1 MKNRHP
7 GGPGKSVGFGLT
19 IAALA
24 TLATAVLLWSH
35 IRREQREGLDDLNR
49 RAQLLT
55 HRISPVARG
64 ALGRTDLEMAQR
76 FGDRLEGYSRL
87 LGLVAFGPDGRVV
100 AAGRGVQEAGEAL
113 SDLARRVVEQ
123 DGPLSELRR
132 GVDGTTHVMIE
143 RIIGDEGRPIGAIGV
158 LHDAVYLEERLTRGI
173 VQAALWSLGVGVGI
187 FLVTTGLAWAV
198 FERPLMKL
206 AEWMRRL
213 RFGNTPELPPANI
226 PVGRLADETVHLAA
240 SFRAAR
246 AKEQADAGDAVR
258 SDKAWTPD
266 RLRAHAIDA
275 LSGLPLVVVSN
286 REPYVHQYRGGK
298 PVVTRPAGGLVT
310 GLDPV
315 LRACGGMWVAQG
327 SGDADRITA
336 DRDGCVPVPP
346 EDPRY
351 TLKRVFIS
359 KEEEQGYYYGFS
371 NEGLWPL
378 CHLTHERPVFRSG
391 DWEQYVRAN
400 QRFADAVLEE
410 IGPDSAVV
418 MVQDYQMALVPGM
431 IKQRRPDMRVGLF
444 WHIPW
449 PSAEAF
455 RICPYRIELLQG
467 MLGADLLGFHLQQH
481 CNNFLETV
489 DRMLEAK
496 LNRDRFTVEIRG
508 HTAMVRPFPISVQS
522 WQERGVA
529 GGEKLRKQLAEL
541 RREHRLEGVMV
552 GVGVDR
558 IDYTKGITERLRA
571 IERLFEKHPELV
583 GRFTFVQ
590 LGAPSRTNIP
600 RYRDMVTDLEKM
612 AADINTRFRTEG
624 WEPIRMLVGQHEGP
638 LVYAFFRMAEVCIV
652 SSLHDGMNLVAKEYV
667 AAQSEVDALAAESPR
682 GPGAL
687 VLSEF
692 AGAAR
697 DLPEALIINPYDT
710 EQFAA
715 AIHQA
720 LVMDASE
727 RRARM
732 TKMKERV
739 EEFNIYRWAADFL
752 SALAKADGR
761 KDSGAG
767 EAAAPRGVDRE
778 RPVGI
783 QPAR

>member
-1 MKNRHP
+1 MTRRQTA
-7 GGPGKSVGFGLT
+7 GPGKSIGFGLT
-19 IAALA
+19 IASLA
-24 TLATAVLLWSH
+24 TLATAVLLWTH
-35 IRREQREGLDDLNR
+35 MRREQREGLDDLNR

-55 HRISPVARG
+55 HRIGPVARE
-64 ALGRTDLEMAQR
+64 ALGMGDIEAGVAM
-76 FGDRLEGYSRL
+76 GDRLEGHARL
-87 LGLVAFGPDGRVV
+87 MGLVAFGPEGRVV
-100 AAGRGVQEAGEAL
+100 AAGRGLSEAGGGLAE
-113 SDLARRVVEQ
+113 LARRSMER
-123 DGPLSELRR
+123 DGPVWELRR
-132 GVDGTTHVMIE
+132 GPDGTTHVLIE
-143 RIIGDEGRPIGAIGV
+143 RVIGVEGRPVGAIGV
-158 LHDAVYLEERLTRGI
+158 LHDAVYLEERLTRGM
-173 VQAALWSLGVGVGI
+173 VQAAAWSSGVGLAI

-198 FERPLMKL
+198 FERPLLKL

-213 RFGNTPELPPANI
+213 RFGNTPELPPSNI
-226 PVGRLADETVHLAA
+226 PVGRLADESVHLAA

-246 AKEQADAGDAVR
+246 AKEQAEAGEAVR
-258 SDKAWTPD
+258 TDKAWTRE
-266 RLRAHAIDA
+266 RLRAHAINA
-275 LSGLPLVVVSN
+275 LSGMPLVVVSN
-286 REPYVHQYRGGK
+286 REPYVHQYRGGQ

-315 LRACGGMWVAQG
+315 LRACGGVWVAQG

-336 DRDGCVPVPP
+336 DRDGCIPVPP

-359 KEEEQGYYYGFS
+359 KEEEQGYYFGFS

-378 CHLTHERPVFRSG
+378 CHLTHERPVFRAG

-400 QRFADAVLEE
+400 QRFADAVLDEV
-410 IGPDSAVV
+410 GPDSAVV

-431 IKQRRPDMRVGLF
+431 IKQKRPDMRVGLF

-449 PSAEAF
+449 PSAESF

-489 DRMLEAK
+489 DRMLETK
-496 LNRDRFTVEIRG
+496 IDRERFAVEIRG
-508 HTAMVRPFPISVQS
+508 HTATIRPFPISVQS

-529 GGEKLRKQLAEL
+529 VGDKLRAQLAGL
-541 RREHRLEGVMV
+541 RRDHGLEGVMV

-558 IDYTKGITERLRA
+558 IDYTKGIAERLRA
-571 IERLFEKHPELV
+571 IERLFEKHPDLI

-600 RYRDMVTDLEKM
+600 RYRDMVTELEKM
-612 AADINTRFRTEG
+612 AEAINTRFRTAA
-624 WEPIRMLVGQHEGP
+624 WAPVRMLVGQHEGP
-638 LVYAFFRMAEVCIV
+638 LVYAFFRMAEVCVV

-667 AAQSEVDALAAESPR
+667 AAQSEADDLVAEVQR

-715 AIHQA
+715 AIYQA
-720 LVMDASE
+720 ISMEPAE
-727 RRARM
+727 RRSRMARM
-732 TKMKERV
+732 RERV
-739 EEFNIYRWAADFL
+739 EENNIYRWAAEFL
-752 SALAKADGR
+752 AALAQTDGR
-761 KDSGAG
+761 KDAG
-767 EAAAPRGVDRE
+767 VAPAVVVAAAV
-778 RPVGI
+778 
-783 QPAR
+783 PAEPTAAR

>member
-1 MKNRHP
+1 MSSKHP
-7 GGPGKSVGFGLT
+7 AGPGKSIPFGLA

-24 TLATAVLLWSH
+24 ALVTAVLLWTQ
-35 IRREQREGLDDLNR
+35 IRREQREGLDDLTR

-55 HRISPVARG
+55 HRVQPLARE
-64 ALGRTDLEMAQR
+64 ALGRQDVEAPAT
-76 FGDRLEGYSRL
+76 FGDRLDGHARL
-87 LGLVAFGPDGRVV
+87 LGLVAYSADGRVV
-100 AAGRGVQEAGEAL
+100 AAGEGLNEVGQELAPMAREAL
-113 SDLARRVVEQ
+113 AADAPV
-123 DGPLSELRR
+123 SELRR
-132 GVDGTTHVMIE
+132 DTGGTTHVLVE
-143 RIIGDEGRPIGAIGV
+143 RVVGAEGRPIGAVAV
-158 LHDAVYLEERLTRGI
+158 LHDAVYLEDRLTRG
-173 VQAALWSLGVGVGI
+173 VLHAALWSLGIGLGM
-187 FLVTTGLAWAV
+187 FLITTGLAWAV
-198 FERPLMKL
+198 FERPLLRL

-213 RFGNTPELPPANI
+213 RFGNTPELPPGNI

-246 AKEQADAGDAVR
+246 AKEQVEAGEAVR
-258 SDKAWTPD
+258 SDKAWTRE
-266 RLRAHAIDA
+266 RLRAHAINA
-275 LSGLPLVVVSN
+275 LSGQPLVVVSN

-378 CHLTHERPVFRSG
+378 CHLTHERPVFRAG
-391 DWEQYVRAN
+391 DWDQYVRAN

-410 IGPDSAVV
+410 IGPDTAVV

-449 PSAEAF
+449 PSAESF
-455 RICPYRIELLQG
+455 RICPYRVELLNG

-481 CNNFLETV
+481 CNNFFETV

-496 LNRDRFTVEIRG
+496 LDRDRFAVEIKG
-508 HTAMVRPFPISVQS
+508 HTALVRPFPISVQS

-529 GGEKLRKQLAEL
+529 TGEKLLAQIADL
-541 RREHRLEGVMV
+541 RRQHRLEGVMV

-571 IERLFEKHPELV
+571 IERLFDKHPEMI
-583 GRFTFVQ
+583 GKFTFVQ
-590 LGAPSRTNIP
+590 LGAPSRTHIP
-600 RYRDMVTDLEKM
+600 RYRDMVTDLEEL
-612 AADINTRFRTEG
+612 ADQINWKFRTEG
-624 WEPIRMLVGQHEGP
+624 WEPVRMLVGQHEGP
-638 LVYAFFRMAEVCIV
+638 LVYAFFKMAEVCIV

-667 AAQSEVDALAAESPR
+667 AAQSEADDLAAEVQR
-682 GPGAL
+682 GPGTL

-720 LVMDASE
+720 ITMEPAE
-727 RRARM
+727 RRSRM
-732 TKMKERV
+732 TRMKERV
-739 EEFNIYRWAADFL
+739 EEYNIYRWAAEFL
-752 SALAKADGR
+752 AALAQADGR
-761 KDSGAG
+761 KESGVP
-767 EAAAPRGVDRE
+767 EAAGTR
-778 RPVGI
+778 
-783 QPAR
+783 